1 MSKYNLQVE
10 DSIKNIGEEEYRRI
24 WQGDPFKNLFT
35 SWEYLSI
42 LEESNCVGQDT
53 GWAINFFTLQK
64 NGQIETVAPCFLKFH
79 SYGEYVFD
87 WAWAEA
93 FHRSGVRYYP
103 KLLFA
108 SPFTPISG
116 ARLLGLS
123 NSTEIDIFRCG
134 IEGWCRENY
143 LPTAHILFCHEKE
156 TSVFEKKEWLTRKTI
171 QFHWKNMNYECFD
184 DFLSSLQQK
193 KRKKIKSE
201 RKKIS
206 EKKIVCRVLNGD
218 QIRIDHIEFLYRC
231 YRKTYADHFSTPYLN
246 EFFFNLLHYK
256 LKHNLV
262 ISIAYNSDDKP
273 IASSL
278 AILENING
286 EKTLFGR
293 YWGAV
298 EDIPFLH
305 FEVAYYS
312 LIEWS
317 ILNEV
322 KNFEGGAQGEH
333 KLARGFEPVVSTSV
347 HWICNEEYREA
358 IKESLVEENVFM
370 ENYLDSLR
378 ERSAYITQRN

>member
-1 MSKYNLQVE
+1 MSIYNLQVE
-10 DSIKNIGEEEYRRI
+10 NSIKNIGEEAYRKI
-24 WQGDPFKNLFT
+24 WQGDPFRNLFT

-42 LEESNCVGQDT
+42 LEESNCIGQET

-64 NGQIETVAPCFLKFH
+64 NGQIKTVAPCFLKFH

-93 FHRSGVRYYP
+93 FHRSGIRYYP

-123 NSTEIDIFRCG
+123 DSTEIDIFRSG
-134 IEGWCRENY
+134 IERWCRENS
-143 LPTAHILFCHEKE
+143 LPTAHMLFCHEKE
-156 TSVFEKKEWLTRKTI
+156 ISVFEKKEWLTRKTV
-171 QFHWKNMNYECFD
+171 QFHWKNMSYECFD
-184 DFLSSLQQK
+184 DFLDSLQQK

-201 RKKIS
+201 RKKVL
-206 EKKIVCRVLNGD
+206 EKKIVCKVLNGD
-218 QIRIDHIEFLYRC
+218 QIRIEHLEFLYRC
-231 YRKTYADHFSTPYLN
+231 YRKTYANHFSTPYLN

-256 LKHNLV
+256 LQHNLV
-262 ISIAYNSDDKP
+262 ISIAYTSAEIP

-293 YWGAV
+293 YWGSI
-298 EDIPFLH
+298 EDVPFLH

-317 ILNEV
+317 ILHEV
-322 KNFEGGAQGEH
+322 KNFEGGAQGVA
-333 KLARGFEPVVSTSV
+333 ARCVVVTLVS
-347 HWICNEEYREA
+347 
-358 IKESLVEENVFM
+358 SLSFFFVV
-370 ENYLDSLR
+370 LVDLV
-378 ERSAYITQRN
+378 T

>member
-42 LEESNCVGQDT
+42 LEESNCIGQQT
-53 GWAINFFTLQK
+53 GWTINFFTLQK

-93 FHRSGVRYYP
+93 FHRSGVQYYP

-123 NSTEIDIFRCG
+123 NSTEIDIFRCE

-201 RKKIS
+201 RKKIL
-206 EKKIVCRVLNGD
+206 EKKIVCRVLHGD
-218 QIRIDHIEFLYRC
+218 QIRIDHLDFLYRC

-256 LKHNLV
+256 LQHNLV
-262 ISIAYNSDDKP
+262 ISIAYTSDDKP

-317 ILNEV
+317 ILHEV

-347 HWICNEEYREA
+347 HWICNEKYREA

-378 ERSAYITQRN
+378 DRSAYITHRN

>member
-1 MSKYNLQVE
+1 MSLYNLQVE
-10 DSIKNIGEEEYRRI
+10 NSIKNIGEEEYRGI

-42 LEESNCVGQDT
+42 LEESNCIGQDT

-64 NGQIETVAPCFLKFH
+64 DGQIKSVAPCFLKFH

-93 FHRSGVRYYP
+93 FHRSGVQYYP

-123 NSTEIDIFRCG
+123 NSTEIDIFRSG
-134 IEGWCRENY
+134 IEKWCRENS
-143 LPTAHILFCHEKE
+143 LPTAHMLFCHKKE
-156 TSVFEKKEWLTRKTI
+156 ISVFEKKEWLTRKTV
-171 QFHWKNMNYECFD
+171 QFHWRNMNYECFD
-184 DFLSSLQQK
+184 DFLGSLQQK
-193 KRKKIKSE
+193 KRKKVKSE

-206 EKKIVCRVLNGD
+206 EKNIVCRVLTGD
-218 QIRIDHIEFLYRC
+218 QIRIDHLEFLYRC
-231 YRKTYADHFSTPYLN
+231 YRKTYANHFSTPYLN
-246 EFFFNLLHYK
+246 EFFFNLLYYK
-256 LKHNLV
+256 LQHNLV
-262 ISIAYNSDDKP
+262 ISIAYTSDDRA

-293 YWGAV
+293 YWGAI

-317 ILNEV
+317 ILHEV

-333 KLARGFEPVVSTSV
+333 KLARGFEPVVSTSI
-347 HWICNEEYREA
+347 HWICNENYREA
-358 IKESLVEENVFM
+358 IQESLVEEHVFM
-370 ENYLDSLR
+370 ENYLVSLKA
-378 ERSAYITQRN
+378 RSAYISQRN

>member
-42 LEESNCVGQDT
+42 LEESNCIGQQT
-53 GWAINFFTLQK
+53 GWTINFFTLQK

-93 FHRSGVRYYP
+93 FHRSGVQYYP

-123 NSTEIDIFRCG
+123 NSTEIDIFRCE

-201 RKKIS
+201 RKKIV
-206 EKKIVCRVLNGD
+206 EKKIVCRVLHGD
-218 QIRIDHIEFLYRC
+218 QIRIDHLEFLYRC

-256 LKHNLV
+256 LQHNLV
-262 ISIAYNSDDKP
+262 ISIAYTSDDKP

-278 AILENING
+278 AILENIDG

-317 ILNEV
+317 ILHEV

-347 HWICNEEYREA
+347 HWICNEKYREA

-378 ERSAYITQRN
+378 DRSAYITHRN